1 VNLKSA
7 FQDEYDPVTE
17 SGITRL
23 GTTVRSE
30 GDEVRTVEELRLALA
45 EKDFFERE
53 PQTEER
59 HSSVSIPAP
68 APLPTP
74 SPRRRVFAL
83 SVFTLVVCS
92 AFGLLA
98 LAALRMIYEAVMAR
112 AVLP

>member
-1 VNLKSA
+1 
-7 FQDEYDPVTE
+7 
-17 SGITRL
+17 
-23 GTTVRSE
+23 
-30 GDEVRTVEELRLALA
+30 VEELRLALA
-45 EKDFFERE
+45 ERDFFERE
-53 PQTEER
+53 PETEER
-59 HSSVSIPAP
+59 PSLLSLAPP

-98 LAALRMIYEAVMAR
+98 LAVLRMIYQAVMAH